1 MTAELG
7 GLFALDVEP
16 IGVAL
21 KEQKKPKKKKSKTME
36 EAEKMSELLAQI
48 NEYVVL
54 DIETTGLTPQKGG
67 RIIEL
72 AGVRVRDGKIVDT
85 FSQFIY
91 PEMKIY
97 RQTIELTGIT
107 NEMLA
112 GQPVYGKVLP
122 EFHKFIGNSVI
133 VAHNAIF
140 DWNRFLVYYF
150 ERVGIKVHNEVIDT
164 LKLAKLYQ
172 PEQDSYKLE
181 ALCQSHGITLD
192 NAHRAINDTIAT
204 AYLTIAFKR
213 KFADK
218 QNNTSLF
225 VMGEEVEFKPEVKPE
240 PSLPNKKTTFKI
252 RRISYWEKALTKK
265 NKMQRIYVN
274 IGIGNV
280 YFDIPTQ
287 TWYNK
292 DVKEPIC
299 FESLEKQVLKTLN
312 LKNQV
317 DLCFYRN

>member
-1 MTAELG
+1 MTTQLG
-7 GLFALDVEP
+7 GLFALDIETEEITSVQ
-16 IGVAL
+16 
-21 KEQKKPKKKKSKTME
+21 EQKKPKKKKSKTIE
-36 EAEKMSELLAQI
+36 EAEKMSELLSQI

-72 AGVRVRDGKIVDT
+72 AGVRVRNGKIEEQ

-97 RQTIELTGIT
+97 GKTIELTGIT

-150 ERVGIKVHNEVIDT
+150 ERCGIKVQNEVIDT
-164 LKLAKLYQ
+164 LKLAKLYH
-172 PEQDSYKLE
+172 PEQDSYKLIE
-181 ALCQSHGITLD
+181 LCTLHGITLD

-204 AYLTIAFKR
+204 AYLTIAFKG

-218 QNNTSLF
+218 LKENSLF
-225 VMGEEVEFKPEVKPE
+225 VLGEEVEVKPE
-240 PSLPNKKTTFKI
+240 PQPDIPNKKTSFKI
-252 RRISYWEKALTKK
+252 RRISYWEKAITKK
-265 NKMQRIYVN
+265 KKMQRIYVN

-299 FESLEKQVLKTLN
+299 FESLEKQVLKTLR
-312 LKNQV
+312 LKDQV

>member
-1 MTAELG
+1 MTTKLG
-7 GLFALDVEP
+7 GLFALDVETGELP
-16 IGVAL
+16 L
-21 KEQKKPKKKKSKTME
+21 KEQAKPKKKKKSKTLE
-36 EAEKMSELLAQI
+36 EAEKMSELLAQL

-72 AGVRVRDGKIVDT
+72 AGVRVRDGKIVDQ

-97 RQTIELTGIT
+97 KQTIELTGIT

-140 DWNRFLVYYF
+140 DWNRFLIYYF
-150 ERVGIKVHNEVIDT
+150 DRVGIKVQNEVIDT
-164 LKLAKLYQ
+164 LKLAKLFQ
-172 PEQDSYKLE
+172 PGQESYKLE
-181 ALCQSHGITLD
+181 ALCKLHGISLD

-204 AYLTIAFKR
+204 AYLTIAFKQ

-218 QNNTSLF
+218 QHNTNLF
-225 VMGEEVEFKPEVKPE
+225 ILGEEVEIKVEVETP
-240 PSLPNKKTTFKI
+240 LPTKKTSFKI

-280 YFDIPTQ
+280 YFDIATQ

-312 LKNQV
+312 LKEQV